1 MRATGAA
8 PFDDLGI
15 AIAGLTP
22 LAVHAR
28 YLGLWSPT
36 LTTPVLATLVILA
49 LAIWRRW
56 PNGRPIAAV
65 STTVLGVLY
74 TGGMLSFGYAIRY
87 HPYTIGAG
95 PTGLGSGW
103 LRIPAGGLLLVL
115 PLLVT
120 WGSDIGAYF
129 VGRTL
134 GKRKLIPAVSPGKT
148 VAGAVGALVTSVG
161 ITWLYTRGVLKPVAH
176 LDMRTAGILAFG
188 LLVSAAAQVG
198 DLFESLIKRESGVKD
213 SSHLIPGHG
222 GVLDRLDSLIFVLP
236 VSWALLGWLLIW
248 AP

>member
-1 MRATGAA
+1 M
-8 PFDDLGI
+8 L
-15 AIAGLTP
+15 AIM
-22 LAVHAR
+22 
-28 YLGLWSPT
+28 
-36 LTTPVLATLVILA
+36 A

-56 PNGRPIAAV
+56 PNGKPVSAV

-74 TGGMLSFGYAIRY
+74 TGVLLSYAYAIRY
-87 HPYTIGAG
+87 HEYTIGPGA
-95 PTGLGSGW
+95 TGIGTGW
-103 LRIPAGGLLLVL
+103 YRIPAGGLLLVL

-148 VAGAVGALVTSVG
+148 IAGAIGALVTSVG
-161 ITWLYTRGVLKPVAH
+161 ITWLYTRGVLKPAAH
-176 LDMRTAGILAFG
+176 LDMRVAGIVAFG
-188 LLVSAAAQVG
+188 LLASVAAQVG

-222 GVLDRLDSLIFVLP
+222 GVLDRLDSLFFVLP
-236 VSWALLGWLLIW
+236 VSYALLGWLLIW